1 MDKIITDIAKNIK
14 KYRKLNHMT
23 QKELGDKVGVSVAA
37 VSNWE
42 TGSNS
47 IDVDSLFK
55 VCEALGVSISEIAQ
69 TEQPIELSI
78 YEKELILKFRE
89 AKTWEQLSVL
99 QTLKISKV
107 PPHIKRYWEIISQIQ
122 EDREKKSNKETKDD

>member
-1 MDKIITDIAKNIK
+1 MDKIINDIAKNIK

-23 QKELGDKVGVSVAA
+23 QKELGQKVGVSVAA

-55 VCEALGVSISEIAQ
+55 VCEALGVSISEIAEK
-69 TEQPIELSI
+69 EQSLELSI
-78 YEKELILKFRE
+78 YEKELIERFRE
-89 AKTWEQLSVL
+89 ARTWEQLTVL
-99 QTLKISKV
+99 ETLKVGKM
-107 PPHIKRYWEIISQIQ
+107 PPHIRRYKEILD
-122 EDREKKSNKETKDD
+122 EFHDKREKNENN